1 MLAAS
6 ILCEEVGSLI
16 LGAVEAEATEHWGF
30 AHIYVAVDGKVGD
43 VCVLTE
49 SEVLQLDLAVG
60 AVYFDSEVFTSLYG
74 NALVVKNYP
83 VFIAISLDGN
93 FDTTVASSGCL
104 VKGNLGDACERRGDC
119 AWFCG

>member
-74 NALVVKNYP
+74 NALIVYNFRFVFVVYVWQNYNKNSKVLYGK
-83 VFIAISLDGN
+83 ILKR
-93 FDTTVASSGCL
+93 T
-104 VKGNLGDACERRGDC
+104 
-119 AWFCG
+119 